1 MDFTLE
7 EARRVMG
14 TVFPDFVKDLGITV
28 ESVAKDS
35 GVHLRLPLDEK
46 ICREGNIVSGQVLA
60 VLADTAMVY
69 SIWVA
74 LGVQKPVSTVDLH
87 VTYLRPASKSD
98 VIAHSE
104 VIRLGRSLAF
114 ARVSMRIEK
123 SMTLVATAIGT
134 FALPQ

>member
-87 VTYLRPASKSD
+87 VTYLRPASKFD

>member
-1 MDFTLE
+1 MEFTLE
-7 EARRVMG
+7 EASRVMG

-35 GVHLRLPLDEK
+35 GVHLRLPLSEK